1 MLNPNEL
8 ILGLGS
14 NSGKTPDDA
23 LHMLRRAKRLLQ
35 CHSRFELL
43 AVSPIYASD
52 ALLPNG
58 APPEW
63 NRPFLNAALRLRV
76 RDRSGLTTDD
86 AGALLEEMK
95 VLERTLGRMDGPRWS
110 PRVIDIDILDWGA
123 PPVSRA
129 EITIP
134 HSELTKRPFA
144 LLPLH
149 DCLERHNCTREPLE
163 WRYSHPDQVPFRTRR
178 APFAWPEIVAIL
190 NVTPDSFS
198 EGGPSEAGNSLVR
211 RLESQVR
218 EGATIIDLGGESTR
232 PGARPLSPE
241 EEYNRLLPVL
251 SVIHDLKNRYGIT
264 FSLDSRHPEVTQWV
278 NRECP
283 IDWINDVEGFTNPKM
298 LELAKETSCDLVVM
312 HSLTIPPNRE
322 AVLNPQFDPVDQ
334 LMEWAAER
342 ISTLTRAGIAR
353 ERLILDPGI
362 GFGKTARQ
370 NQAIFERGR
379 EFLKLGTRILI
390 GHSRK
395 RFLDPDDLVPAS
407 DRDLE
412 TAVLSSRLAL
422 SGIDYV
428 RVHSPRPNERSLRLG
443 NRL

>member
-14 NSGKTPDDA
+14 NSGKTPIDA
-23 LHMLRRAKRLLQ
+23 LAMLRRAKRLLQ
-35 CHSRFELL
+35 CHTWFELL
-43 AVSPIYASD
+43 AVSPIYASE
-52 ALLPNG
+52 ALLPSG

-76 RDRSGLTTDD
+76 RDRAALSSND
-86 AGALLEEMK
+86 AGAILEQVK
-95 VLERTLGRMDGPRWS
+95 VLERTLGRAEGPRWS

-123 PPVSRA
+123 PPVSSA

-144 LLPLH
+144 LLPLQ
-149 DCLERHNCTREPLE
+149 DCLERPDPRREPLE
-163 WRYSHPDQVPFRTRR
+163 WRYSHHDQVPFRTRR
-178 APFAWPEIVAIL
+178 APFAWPEIVTIL

-198 EGGPSEAGNSLVR
+198 ESGSPGTGTSLLR
-211 RLESQVR
+211 RLEPQVR

-232 PGARPLSPE
+232 PDARPLSPE

-251 SVIHDLKNRYGIT
+251 PAIQDLKNRYGIT

-283 IDWINDVEGFTNPKM
+283 VDWINDVEGFTNPRM
-298 LELAKETSCDLVVM
+298 IELAKETSCDLVVM
-312 HSLTIPPNRE
+312 HSLTIPPNRNV
-322 AVLNPQFDPVDQ
+322 VLNPQLDPISQ
-334 LMEWAAER
+334 LMEWATER

-370 NQAIFERGR
+370 NQTIFERSR
-379 EFLKLGTRILI
+379 EFLKLGTRVLI

-395 RFLDPDDLVPAS
+395 RFLDPDDLVPAG

-422 SGIDYV
+422 SGIDYI
-428 RVHSPRPNERSLRLG
+428 RVHSPRSNERSLRLG